1 MAKYQYKINNKVK
14 EASMTGTGASF
25 SPGSGENYATPY
37 AFNKN
42 TNAKGTKNIYY
53 YKLGYKPVNRKALN
67 KQAKGIEVKNLWT
80 EILNE
85 SDFNVDNYLD
95 SVQTQDPKLKEFIK
109 GRINGF
115 NTLEKKL
122 NVLIPLMQRAKQ
134 DTITAY
140 QQKPSYEIVY
150 GTDLANDYIDDLITM
165 FKK

>member
-67 KQAKGIEVKNLWT
+67 KQAKGIEIKNLWT

-109 GRINGF
+109 DRINGF

>member
-25 SPGSGENYATPY
+25 SPGSSENYATPY

-67 KQAKGIEVKNLWT
+67 KQAKGIEIKNLWT

-109 GRINGF
+109 DRINGF

-134 DTITAY
+134 DTITTY
-140 QQKPSYEIVY
+140 QQKPSYGIVY

>member
-1 MAKYQYKINNKVK
+1 MAKYQYKLKQKVK
-14 EASMTGTGASF
+14 EESATGTGASF
-25 SPGSGENYATPY
+25 TTGQGENYATPF

-53 YKLGYKPVNRKALN
+53 YKLGYKPVNQKTLN
-67 KQAKGIEVKNLWT
+67 KKAKGIEVKHLWT

-95 SVQTQDPKLKEFIK
+95 SIQTQDPKLKEFIK
-109 GRINGF
+109 NRINGF

-122 NVLIPLMQRAKQ
+122 NVLIPLLQRAKQ
-134 DTITAY
+134 DTITTY
-140 QQKPSYEIVY
+140 QQKPNYGIVY